1 LRVVRHAGRWRLVV
15 TAVLLLLA
23 LLIAR
28 WSWQLPFIG
37 SAERALYDV
46 RLSSLAPRVAQDE
59 RIVMIVYND
68 KTVLDTRK
76 RSPLDRATLA
86 RALAALDDMGAR
98 SIGIDILI
106 DQPQDEDAAL
116 LRALS
121 AMRTPTWLA
130 YARVAPQSA
139 GSIDDQQH
147 FLDAFMAGLH
157 GTRVKP
163 AAIDLVVDADGVARS
178 WPSPVRGQPPLIA
191 NAMRGAPGAGYTGS
205 LRYRLPGASDRPVFA
220 SLPIDLLADPAIAGA
235 LTDQIHGRHV
245 LIGGDITDEDQVQTP
260 MTARNGRTITGLEM
274 HATMLAQLLD
284 GALAPA
290 LPGALLWGIALLAI
304 AAGTMTVLARLRW
317 WQLLP
322 FLAAQAL
329 LFGAAPFVLQAGG
342 WDTQF
347 LPALGWIVGWGLA
360 FAAVGSAARAV
371 VAVQRRFAQS
381 ALGKYLPRD
390 VAAQIL
396 REPETLVLRGERR
409 AIFVIF
415 SDLEGST
422 ELSHALA
429 PERVASLMNRYLDML
444 SEVVLAH
451 GGTIDKFVGDA
462 VVAFWGAPI
471 AGADDGRNAAKAA
484 YALWQAG
491 EVFRRSL
498 PDDLPP
504 IGRTR
509 VGLHYGEAIVGNFGG
524 EGRFQYTALGDSM
537 NTASRLE
544 GANKKLGTSVIASA
558 AAAERSG
565 LDWWRPLGRVV
576 LRGRSTPIDIFEPAP
591 DFTAADRRDLTLSLA
606 LLREDRGAGLQRLA
620 AVAARYPDDEALRCL
635 LLRAEKSSSDGGFP
649 LD

>member
-1 LRVVRHAGRWRLVV
+1 MRDAGRWRLVA
-15 TAVLLLLA
+15 TAALLLLA

-46 RLSSLAPRVAQDE
+46 RATRLAPRVAQDE
-59 RIVMIVYND
+59 RIVLIVYND

-86 RALAALDDMGAR
+86 RALTALDGMGAR
-98 SIGIDILI
+98 SIGIDILV

-130 YARVAPQSA
+130 YARATPQSG
-139 GSIDDQQH
+139 GSFDDQQR
-147 FLDAFMAGLH
+147 FLNAFMARLR
-157 GTRVKP
+157 GTHVKP
-163 AAIDLVVDADGVARS
+163 ASIDLVVDADGVARS
-178 WPSPVRGQPPLIA
+178 WPFPAPDQPPLLA
-191 NAMRGAPGAGYTGS
+191 SAMRSASGAGYTGS
-205 LRYRLPGASDRPVFA
+205 LRYRLPRSSDRAVFA
-220 SLPIDLLADPAIAGA
+220 SLPIELLTDPAIAGA
-235 LTDQIHGRHV
+235 LADQIHGRNI
-245 LIGGDITDEDQVQTP
+245 LIGGELTDEDQVQTP
-260 MTARNGRTITGLEM
+260 MTARSGDTMSGLEI

-284 GALAPA
+284 GTLPPA
-290 LPGALLWGIALLAI
+290 LPGLFSWGITLLAI
-304 AAGTMTVLARLRW
+304 AAGAITALARLRW
-317 WQLLP
+317 WQLLS

-329 LFGAAPFVLQAGG
+329 FFGAAPFLLQAGG

-347 LPALGWIVGWGLA
+347 LPGLGWMLGWGLA

-422 ELSHALA
+422 ELSHMIA
-429 PERVASLMNRYLDML
+429 PEQVASLMNRYLDML

-471 AGADDGRNAAKAA
+471 AGVDDGRNASKAA
-484 YALWQAG
+484 FALWQAG
-491 EVFRRSL
+491 EVFRRGL
-498 PDDLPP
+498 PADMPP
-504 IGRTR
+504 VGRTR

-544 GANKKLGTSVIASA
+544 GANKKLGTSVIASGD
-558 AAAERSG
+558 AAERSG
-565 LDWWRPLGRVV
+565 LDWWRPMGRVV
-576 LRGRSTPIDIFEPAP
+576 LRGRSTPVDIFEPAP
-591 DFTAADRRDLTLSLA
+591 DFNPDDRRDLIQALA
-606 LLREDRGAGLQRLA
+606 MLREDRSGGLRRLGELA
-620 AVAARYPDDEALRCL
+620 ARHPDDEALRRL
-635 LLRAEKSSSDGGFP
+635 LLRQEESSSDGGCV

>member
-1 LRVVRHAGRWRLVV
+1 MRDAGRWRLVV
-15 TAVLLLLA
+15 TAALLLLA

-86 RALAALDDMGAR
+86 RALVVLDGMGAR

-106 DQPQDEDAAL
+106 DQPQDEDPAL

-139 GSIDDQQH
+139 DSVDDQQH

-191 NAMRGAPGAGYTGS
+191 NAMRGAAGAGYSGS
-205 LRYRLPGASDRPVFA
+205 LRYRLPRASDRPVFA

-235 LTDQIHGRHV
+235 LTDQIHGRDV

-260 MTARNGRTITGLEM
+260 MTARSGRTITGLEM

-284 GALAPA
+284 GALAPP

-304 AAGTMTVLARLRW
+304 AAGTMTALARLRW

-322 FLAAQAL
+322 FLAVQAL
-329 LFGAAPFVLQAGG
+329 FFGAAPFVLQAGG

-347 LPALGWIVGWGLA
+347 LPALGWMLGWGLA

-591 DFTAADRRDLTLSLA
+591 DFTAADRRDLTLALA
-606 LLREDRGAGLQRLA
+606 LLREDRGGALQRLA
-620 AVAARYPDDEALRCL
+620 AMAAGHPDDEALRCL
-635 LLRAEKSSSDGGFP
+635 LLRAEKSSSDEGFP

>member
-1 LRVVRHAGRWRLVV
+1 MRDAGRWRLVA

-46 RLSSLAPRVAQDE
+46 RATSLAPRVAQDE
-59 RIVMIVYND
+59 RIILVVYND
-68 KTVLDTRK
+68 KTVFDTRK

-86 RALAALDDMGAR
+86 RVLTALDGMGAR
-98 SIGIDILI
+98 TIGIDILI

-130 YARVAPQSA
+130 YARVASQSG
-139 GSIDDQQH
+139 GSFDDQQR
-147 FLDAFMAGLH
+147 FLDGLIALLR

-163 AAIDLVVDADGVARS
+163 AGIDLAIDADGVARS
-178 WPSPVRGQPPLIA
+178 WPFLAPGQPPLIA
-191 NAMRGAPGAGYTGS
+191 SAMRGASGVGYTGS
-205 LRYRLPGASDRPVFA
+205 LRYRLPRSSDRPVFA
-220 SLPIDLLADPAIAGA
+220 SLPIDLLADPAIAAA
-235 LTDQIHGRHV
+235 LADQIHGRHV

-260 MTARNGRTITGLEM
+260 MTARSGRTITGLEM

-304 AAGTMTVLARLRW
+304 AAGTMTALARLRW

-322 FLAAQAL
+322 FLAVQAL

-347 LPALGWIVGWGLA
+347 LPALGWMLGWGLA
-360 FAAVGSAARAV
+360 FAAIGSAARAV

-498 PDDLPP
+498 SDDLPA

-509 VGLHYGEAIVGNFGG
+509 VGLHHGEAIVGNFGG

-591 DFTAADRRDLTLSLA
+591 DFTAADRSDLTLALA
-606 LLREDRGAGLQRLA
+606 MLREDRGGALQRLA
-620 AVAARYPDDEALRCL
+620 AMAARHPDDEALHCL
-635 LLRAEKSSSDGGFP
+635 LLREEKSSSDGSFP